1 MEQKQ
6 ATAIIISTLMAFSLM
21 LGGNQL
27 RAQSEAAD
35 SGPINL
41 TVSLAGSPTVS
52 LGEPIL
58 LKYAI
63 NNTGGQKANVFTED
77 SKQNSL
83 ITERF
88 TDTAGKTLVP
98 SVNPIPPYRSPN
110 TLFIFDGPNLE
121 GMNADTSRSWETV
134 ANAYVT
140 FPHPG
145 RYVLRV
151 HVQNPVVFGDDDQAP
166 RHLLSGDH
174 VFPLTVVQANPTAL
188 RDTAERLRQSV
199 LSTTDLNARA
209 TLIKALFSMPEASAS
224 TSWQTLVEEPRL
236 DGYALNQIGTA
247 LARIHTARAADILME
262 MVWEPVQTPLACA
275 EAMSGQHLD
284 AMYDTGDAE
293 LKKHIEGL
301 RAKHGLEAS
310 HFHVE

>member
-1 MEQKQ
+1 MKQKS
-6 ATAIIISTLMAFSLM
+6 TAIITGTLIACGLMFS
-21 LGGNQL
+21 GTQL

-58 LKYAI
+58 LKYVV

-98 SVNPIPPYRSPN
+98 SVNPILPHRIVNGMIPSSG
-110 TLFIFDGPNLE
+110 LVNLTDLE
-121 GMNADTSRSWETV
+121 ANTSRKWETV

-140 FPHPG
+140 FPRPG
-145 RYVLRV
+145 RYILRV
-151 HVQNPVVFGDDDQAP
+151 HVQDPYVIGDDDQGP
-166 RHLLSGDH
+166 RQLLTGDYM
-174 VFPLTVVQANPTAL
+174 FPLTVIEAKPAYL
-188 RDTAERLRQSV
+188 RATAERLRSSI

-236 DGYALNQIGTA
+236 DGYALSQIGTA

-275 EAMSGQHLD
+275 EAMSGQYLD

>member
-1 MEQKQ
+1 M
-6 ATAIIISTLMAFSLM
+6 
-21 LGGNQL
+21 
-27 RAQSEAAD
+27 
-35 SGPINL
+35 
-41 TVSLAGSPTVS
+41 
-52 LGEPIL
+52 
-58 LKYAI
+58 
-63 NNTGGQKANVFTED
+63 FTED

-121 GMNADTSRSWETV
+121 GMNAGTSRSWETV

-188 RDTAERLRQSV
+188 RATAERLRQSV

-236 DGYALNQIGTA
+236 DGYALSQIGTA

-301 RAKHGLEAS
+301 RTKHGLEAS

>member
-1 MEQKQ
+1 MKQKQ
-6 ATAIIISTLMAFSLM
+6 TAIIGSVLMALGLM
-21 LGGNQL
+21 LGGHPL
-27 RAQSEAAD
+27 RAQSEETAT
-35 SGPINL
+35 GPVNL
-41 TVSLAGSPTVS
+41 TVSLAGSSTVS

-58 LKYAI
+58 LKYVVK
-63 NNTGGQKANVFTED
+63 NNGGQQASVYTADAE
-77 SKQNSL
+77 QNPL

-98 SVNPIPPYRSPN
+98 LVNPILPHRSPN

-121 GMNADTSRSWETV
+121 GMNAGTSRSWETV

-166 RHLLSGDH
+166 RHLLSGDY
-174 VFPLTVVQANPTAL
+174 VFPLTVVQANPSAL
-188 RDTAERLRQSV
+188 RATAERLRQSV

-209 TLIKALFSMPEASAS
+209 TLIKALFSMPEDTASA
-224 TSWQTLVEEPRL
+224 SWQTLVEEPRL
-236 DGYALNQIGTA
+236 DGYALSQIGKA

-262 MVWEPVQTPLACA
+262 MTWEPAQTPLARA

-284 AMYDTGDAE
+284 EMYDTGDAE
-293 LKKHIEGL
+293 LKKHIEEL

>member
-1 MEQKQ
+1 M
-6 ATAIIISTLMAFSLM
+6 FS
-21 LGGNQL
+21 GTQL

-58 LKYAI
+58 LKYVV

-166 RHLLSGDH
+166 RHLLSGDY

-236 DGYALNQIGTA
+236 DGYALSQIGTA

>member
-1 MEQKQ
+1 MKQKS
-6 ATAIIISTLMAFSLM
+6 TAIITGTLMAFSLM

-58 LKYAI
+58 LKYVV

-121 GMNADTSRSWETV
+121 GMNAGTSRSWETV

-188 RDTAERLRQSV
+188 RATAERLRQSV